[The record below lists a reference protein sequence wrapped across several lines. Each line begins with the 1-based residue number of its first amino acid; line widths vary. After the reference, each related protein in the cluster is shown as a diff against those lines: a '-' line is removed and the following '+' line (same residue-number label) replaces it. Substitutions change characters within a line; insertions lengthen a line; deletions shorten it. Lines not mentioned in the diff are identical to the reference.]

1 MKEFYAGIDIGSQTH
16 HLVLL
21 DEGENIL
28 MDKKV
33 NQNIVEIRKTI
44 LALAN
49 YNEEDKSR
57 VRVAMEGKNGYCRPF
72 DSMLLDEGIE
82 VFNVDNL
89 KLKRFKDVFQGEWK
103 TDQRDAR
110 MLAKILKL
118 KDNMNDTKEKAF
130 NRIDKYDLEIERLKI
145 LSRHYQT
152 LTNERVRLLSR
163 VKKEITEICPEFLDI
178 VKNYKSG
185 KVLNLLK
192 KFPDFS
198 KFKKLHK
205 YRLVKIK
212 GIGESWAEKHSERLR
227 NIECIPELA
236 RLYAGIIQSNVKRIL
251 EINKEQ
257 TEIMTV
263 LENEGEKIK
272 EVRLLK
278 SIPGVGTNI
287 ACRLVGEIGNIKR
300 FGNESKLASYCGVAC
315 SEHSS
320 GKMQVARMSFK
331 CNRICKNAMTQL
343 SGNVIRFIPESRKY
357 YDKKR
362 AEGKR
367 YNHALRCVGRQM
379 IRVIY
384 KMLKEE
390 RDYIVKK
397 I

>member
-1 MKEFYAGIDIGSQTH
+1 
-16 HLVLL
+16 
-21 DEGENIL
+21 
-28 MDKKV
+28 
-33 NQNIVEIRKTI
+33 
-44 LALAN
+44 
-49 YNEEDKSR
+49 
-57 VRVAMEGKNGYCRPF
+57 
-72 DSMLLDEGIE
+72 MLLDEGIE

-110 MLAKILKL
+110 MLAKILKV
-118 KDNMNDTKEKAF
+118 KDSMDDTREKAF
-130 NRIDKYDLEIERLKI
+130 NRIDKYDLEKERLKI
-145 LSRHYQT
+145 LSRHYET
-152 LTNERVRLLSR
+152 LTHERVRLLSR
-163 VKKEITEICPEFLDI
+163 LKKEITEICPEFLDI
-178 VKNYKSG
+178 VNYKSG
-185 KVLNLLK
+185 KALNILK

-198 KFKKLHK
+198 RYKKLHK
-205 YRLVKIK
+205 YRLVKMK
-212 GIGESWAEKHSERLR
+212 GIGESWAEKHCESLR
-227 NIECIPELA
+227 SIECTPELA
-236 RLYAGIIQSNVKRIL
+236 KLYAGIIQSNVKRIL
-251 EINKEQ
+251 EIKKEQ
-257 TEIMTV
+257 SEIMDV
-263 LENEGEKIK
+263 LEKESEKIQ

-287 ACRLVGEIGNIKR
+287 ACRLLGEIGNIER

-343 SGNVIRFIPESRKY
+343 SGNVIRFIPESKKY

-384 KMLKEE
+384 KMLKEDRE
-390 RDYIVKK
+390 YIVKN